1 MNLKKYLKILKKNP
15 ANISFQDTIVT
26 IDEHYDYQ
34 PIRFING
41 KTLNERGENSGSC
54 KIFSF
59 GQLHKLTELQVL
71 QCFGDFYRK
80 DVLKNP
86 SGVSHQNIRSFI
98 KFGWLGIE
106 FRGKSLTLKQPS

>member
-34 PIRFING
+34 PIGFING

-54 KIFSF
+54 KIF
-59 GQLHKLTELQVL
+59 
-71 QCFGDFYRK
+71 
-80 DVLKNP
+80 
-86 SGVSHQNIRSFI
+86 
-98 KFGWLGIE
+98 
-106 FRGKSLTLKQPS
+106 